1 MATGLQALLKL
12 MILVGAVFMIVLWVF
27 YFCWLRPH
35 RRRERATK
43 LISNSQVGGNVVG
56 DLGLAKRNVQDLKV
70 DSQDHVASLLG
81 LQPMRQ
87 LDWAQLITRG
97 FPAEAFDTFV
107 ERSGLARNEALRAIA
122 MSSQQMA
129 RRRQSGIFSCEE
141 SERLFRLAHVV
152 SRTSVFFGDIEA
164 SLAWLQKPHPMLRG
178 FSPLKLVRTE
188 PGAQEV
194 LRILTSVEYG
204 NPV

>member
-1 MATGLQALLKL
+1 
-12 MILVGAVFMIVLWVF
+12 MIALWVF

-35 RRRERATK
+35 LRRERETK

-56 DLGLAKRNVQDLKV
+56 DLGMAKRNAQDLKANSR
-70 DSQDHVASLLG
+70 DYVASLLG
-81 LQPMRQ
+81 LQSMRQ
-87 LDWAQLITRG
+87 LDWAELIIRG
-97 FPAEAFDTFV
+97 FPAEVFDVFV

-129 RRRQSGIFSCEE
+129 RRRRSETLSCEE
-141 SERLFRLAHVV
+141 SERLFRLARVV
-152 SRTSVFFGDIEA
+152 SRATVFFGDIEA